1 MGMSRPVERSIIRVE
16 TAVLRAVQL
25 FEFFAHL
32 GSSGGISDA
41 GIDFAEKRHADA
53 YGLET
58 AMMDVGR
65 NDVRSKLLAFSDL
78 VHLFGDPAF
87 ARKVHL
93 RRIPSAAV
101 HHRCTL
107 FDPSIPPSHKDL
119 TFIRKFSGR
128 RAVRVRASRRETN
141 YTSRKM
147 FSQFDKTP
155 AACSPYA
162 AAESS
167 KEVNVTI
174 PLTRPKPYAKTCLLF
189 VKRLVRLAD
198 QSAKFDTNRD
208 NSS

>member
-1 MGMSRPVERSIIRVE
+1 MQGR
-16 TAVLRAVQL
+16 TLRELHGALVGYESVVWAEGLHLEHLDVYKRQVQL

-93 RRIPSAAV
+93 RRIPSAAI

-107 FDPSIPPSHKDL
+107 FDPSIPPSHCL
-119 TFIRKFSGR
+119 L
-128 RAVRVRASRRETN
+128 
-141 YTSRKM
+141 YTSR
-147 FSQFDKTP
+147 
-155 AACSPYA
+155 C
-162 AAESS
+162 
-167 KEVNVTI
+167 V
-174 PLTRPKPYAKTCLLF
+174 
-189 VKRLVRLAD
+189 
-198 QSAKFDTNRD
+198 
-208 NSS
+208 